1 MQQICSLET
10 PFIVRDK
17 SFTRH
22 EGRAVTSLVAIS
34 IIGKGPG
41 GGVSPPDVVVRE
53 VSPEVVE
60 PPESSAR
67 LPRSRPSTVL
77 NAVKAD
83 DVSAPVV
90 AESHLILI
98 AEDDAVSRRLL
109 EQAVQSWGYSTVSV
123 TDGASALGKLSAV
136 NGPRMAILDWEMPG
150 LSGPQVCRILRAR
163 TAAPYVYLLLLTAK
177 TARENLVTGLASG
190 ADDYVLKPF
199 DPIELQLR
207 VRTGQRIVELQHELL
222 AARQELERRA
232 NHDALTG
239 AANRGAVLSKVEA
252 EASRSARQQSF
263 YCLIL
268 FDLDFFKR
276 INDSHGHRAG
286 DIVLKEAVRRAQIE
300 LRPYD
305 VLGRYGGE
313 EFMVLLPGCE
323 LRAGAVVAERLRRCL
338 ADAPFAVDSHKLD
351 VTASFGIVC
360 SSRPHSSLEMLVDAA
375 DSALY
380 QAKANGRNRV
390 EIASATSSP
399 PASQRSSLRPL
410 SQPGASARL
419 SFSVSDAAQSASVAP
434 GGPASVPTMNP
445 IFDRSVL
452 AQVQNLLEDGAEFL
466 EDLFNKYLTNAGAAL
481 EQISGD
487 VSAEQKRSVA
497 NTLRGASMS
506 IGASGVA
513 DACRRI
519 ERGLTANR
527 DADITEWVELLA
539 SQIDRVRE
547 RYPLEIA
554 RMSTRSPKPGAPP

>member
-1 MQQICSLET
+1 MLAAIKAEDEAEA
-10 PFIVRDK
+10 PKAPDG
-17 SFTRH
+17 H
-22 EGRAVTSLVAIS
+22 LV
-34 IIGKGPG
+34 
-41 GGVSPPDVVVRE
+41 
-53 VSPEVVE
+53 
-60 PPESSAR
+60 
-67 LPRSRPSTVL
+67 
-77 NAVKAD
+77 
-83 DVSAPVV
+83 
-90 AESHLILI
+90 LI

-109 EQAVQSWGYSTVSV
+109 EQAVHSWGYASV
-123 TDGASALGKLSAV
+123 CVNDGASALAKLSAP

-163 TAAPYVYLLLLTAK
+163 TSSPYVFLILLTAR
-177 TARENLVTGLASG
+177 TAREHLVTGLASG

-252 EASRSARQQSF
+252 EAARSARQGTH

-323 LRAGAVVAERLRRCL
+323 LRAGAAVAERLRTSL
-338 ADAPFAVDSHKLD
+338 AEKPFAVDNLELD
-351 VTASFGIVC
+351 VTASFGVVC
-360 SSRPHSSLEMLVDAA
+360 SAQPHSSLEMLVDAA

-380 QAKANGRNRV
+380 RAKANGRNRV
-390 EIASATSSP
+390 ELAKPASSRP
-399 PASQRSSLRPL
+399 PASQRL
-410 SQPGASARL
+410 SMRAMSQRGGAPRL
-419 SFSVSDAAQSASVAP
+419 SFAVPQTPGAAEPEVPGSAQ
-434 GGPASVPTMNP
+434 PTLNP
-445 IFDRSVL
+445 VFDRTVL
-452 AQVQNLLEDGAEFL
+452 SQVQELIDDGSDFL
-466 EDLFNKYLTNAGAAL
+466 EDLFAKYLGNAAEAL
-481 EQISGD
+481 GQLK
-487 VSAEQKRSVA
+487 APATPEQKRRIA
-497 NTLRGASMS
+497 NTLRGASLS
-506 IGASGVA
+506 IGAAGVA

-519 ERGLTANR
+519 ERAVR
-527 DADITEWVELLA
+527 AAPDVDITEMVDLLEV
-539 SQIDRVRE
+539 QIERVRE
-547 RYPLEIA
+547 RYPLEIV
-554 RMSTRSPKPGAPP
+554 RMTTRTSQPA

>member
-1 MQQICSLET
+1 MLS
-10 PFIVRDK
+10 
-17 SFTRH
+17 
-22 EGRAVTSLVAIS
+22 
-34 IIGKGPG
+34 
-41 GGVSPPDVVVRE
+41 
-53 VSPEVVE
+53 
-60 PPESSAR
+60 
-67 LPRSRPSTVL
+67 
-77 NAVKAD
+77 AVKAED
-83 DVSAPVV
+83 EPAPP
-90 AESHLILI
+90 AAPDGHLVLI

-109 EQAVQSWGYSTVSV
+109 EQAVHGWGYSTVCV
-123 TDGASALGKLSAV
+123 TDGASALAKLSAP
-136 NGPRMAILDWEMPG
+136 NGPRLAILDWEMPG

-163 TAAPYVYLLLLTAK
+163 TASPYVYLVLLTAR
-177 TARENLVTGLASG
+177 TAREHLVTGLASG

-239 AANRGAVLSKVEA
+239 AANRGAVLSKVES
-252 EASRSARQQSF
+252 EAARSARQGTH

-323 LRAGAVVAERLRRCL
+323 LRAGAVVAERLRKSFS
-338 ADAPFAVDSHKLD
+338 DAPFQVDKLAID

-360 SSRPHSSLEMLVDAA
+360 SSQPHSSLEMLVDAA

-380 QAKANGRNRV
+380 RAKANGRNRI
-390 EIASATSSP
+390 ELAKPSSSRP
-399 PASQRSSLRPL
+399 PGSTRMSLRAV
-410 SQPGASARL
+410 SQQGAGSRL
-419 SFSVSDAAQSASVAP
+419 SFSVPDVAP
-434 GGPASVPTMNP
+434 PVPEEQVPNGPPSVPVPTLNP

-452 AQVQNLLEDGAEFL
+452 SRVQDLVDDGSTFL
-466 EDLFNKYLTNAGAAL
+466 EDLFAKYLSNASEAL
-481 EQISGD
+481 QQLDSGMD
-487 VSAEQKRSVA
+487 PDSKKRVA
-497 NTLRGASMS
+497 NVLRGASLS

-519 ERGLTANR
+519 ERGIQQTP
-527 DADITEWVELLA
+527 DVDIGGWVELLRV
-539 SQIDRVRE
+539 QVERVRE
-547 RYPLEIA
+547 RYPLEIQ
-554 RMSTRSPKPGAPP
+554 RMTTRASQRVLG

>member
-1 MQQICSLET
+1 
-10 PFIVRDK
+10 
-17 SFTRH
+17 
-22 EGRAVTSLVAIS
+22 
-34 IIGKGPG
+34 
-41 GGVSPPDVVVRE
+41 
-53 VSPEVVE
+53 
-60 PPESSAR
+60 
-67 LPRSRPSTVL
+67 VL
-77 NAVKAD
+77 SAVKAEEETP
-83 DVSAPVV
+83 AP
-90 AESHLILI
+90 APDGHLILI

-109 EQAVQSWGYSTVSV
+109 EQAVHSWGYATICV
-123 TDGASALGKLSAV
+123 TDGASALAKLSSP
-136 NGPRMAILDWEMPG
+136 NGPRLAILDWEMPG

-163 TAAPYVYLLLLTAK
+163 TSSPYVYLVLLTAR
-177 TARENLVTGLASG
+177 TAREHLVTGLASG

-239 AANRGAVLSKVEA
+239 AANRGAVLSKVES
-252 EASRSARQQSF
+252 EAARSARQGNT

-286 DIVLKEAVRRAQIE
+286 DIVLKEAVRRAQLE

-323 LRAGAVVAERLRRCL
+323 LRAGAVVAERLRKCF
-338 ADAPFAVDSHKLD
+338 ADAPFQVDKIKID

-360 SSRPHSSLEMLVDAA
+360 SSQPHSSLEMLVDAA

-380 QAKANGRNRV
+380 RAKANGRNRI
-390 EIASATSSP
+390 ELAK
-399 PASQRSSLRPL
+399 PASSRPPSTRHSLRSV
-410 SQPGASARL
+410 SQQGSTRL
-419 SFSVSDAAQSASVAP
+419 SFAVAEGAQPAADDAPPSVA
-434 GGPASVPTMNP
+434 VPTMNP

-452 AQVQNLLEDGAEFL
+452 SRVQDLVDDGSTFL
-466 EDLFNKYLTNAGAAL
+466 EDLFAKYLSNAEEAL
-481 EQISGD
+481 QQLDSTSVPPD
-487 VSAEQKRSVA
+487 QKRRVA
-497 NTLRGASMS
+497 NTLRGASLS

-519 ERGLTANR
+519 ERGINAQP
-527 DADITEWVELLA
+527 DVDIAGWVELLKV
-539 SQIDRVRE
+539 QVERVRE
-547 RYPLEIA
+547 RYPLEIQ
-554 RMSTRSPKPGAPP
+554 RMTTRASQRAHS

>member
-1 MQQICSLET
+1 MLS
-10 PFIVRDK
+10 
-17 SFTRH
+17 
-22 EGRAVTSLVAIS
+22 
-34 IIGKGPG
+34 
-41 GGVSPPDVVVRE
+41 
-53 VSPEVVE
+53 
-60 PPESSAR
+60 
-67 LPRSRPSTVL
+67 
-77 NAVKAD
+77 AVKAED
-83 DVSAPVV
+83 EAATQAAPDG
-90 AESHLILI
+90 HLILI

-109 EQAVQSWGYSTVSV
+109 EQAVHSWGYSTICV
-123 TDGASALGKLSAV
+123 TDGASALAKLSSP
-136 NGPRMAILDWEMPG
+136 NGPRLAILDWEMPG

-163 TAAPYVYLLLLTAK
+163 TASPYVYLILLTAR
-177 TARENLVTGLASG
+177 TAREHLVTGLASG

-239 AANRGAVLSKVEA
+239 AANRGAVLSKVES
-252 EASRSARQQSF
+252 EAARSARQGTH

-323 LRAGAVVAERLRRCL
+323 LRAGAVVAERLRKCFADSPFQVDKL
-338 ADAPFAVDSHKLD
+338 AIE

-360 SSRPHSSLEMLVDAA
+360 SSQPHGSLEMLVDAA

-380 QAKANGRNRV
+380 RAKANGRNRI
-390 EIASATSSP
+390 ELAKPSSSRP
-399 PASQRSSLRPL
+399 PGSTRMSLRAI
-410 SQPGASARL
+410 SQQGASSRL
-419 SFSVSDAAQSASVAP
+419 SFAMPETTHAPPEGRSPPSVAL
-434 GGPASVPTMNP
+434 PTLNP

-452 AQVQNLLEDGAEFL
+452 ARVQDLVDDGSTFL
-466 EDLFNKYLTNAGAAL
+466 EDLFTKYLSNANEAL
-481 EQISGD
+481 AQLASSLAPED
-487 VSAEQKRSVA
+487 KRRVA
-497 NTLRGASMS
+497 NTLRGASLS

-519 ERGLTANR
+519 ERGIHQSP
-527 DADITEWVELLA
+527 DVDISGWVELLEL
-539 SQIDRVRE
+539 QVERVRE
-547 RYPLEIA
+547 RYPLEIQ
-554 RMSTRSPKPGAPP
+554 RMTSRSSSQRAQV

>member
-1 MQQICSLET
+1 
-10 PFIVRDK
+10 V
-17 SFTRH
+17 
-22 EGRAVTSLVAIS
+22 ATSKK
-34 IIGKGPG
+34 GKGG
-41 GGVSPPDVVVRE
+41 ASVSPPLEAAPRDHG
-53 VSPEVVE
+53 SGPK
-60 PPESSAR
+60 PDGTDAAR
-67 LPRSRPSTVL
+67 QPRSRQSAVL
-77 NAVKAD
+77 SAVKAED
-83 DVSAPVV
+83 EPV
-90 AESHLILI
+90 AATPDGHLVLI

-109 EQAVQSWGYSTVSV
+109 EQAVQSWGYATICV
-123 TDGASALGKLSAV
+123 TDGASALAKLSSP
-136 NGPRMAILDWEMPG
+136 NGPRLAILDWEMPG

-163 TAAPYVYLLLLTAK
+163 SASPYVYLVLLTAR
-177 TARENLVTGLASG
+177 TAREHLVTGLASG

-239 AANRGAVLSKVEA
+239 AANRGAILSKVES
-252 EASRSARQQSF
+252 EAARSARQGAH

-323 LRAGAVVAERLRRCL
+323 LRAGAVVAERLRKCF
-338 ADAPFAVDSHKLD
+338 ADAPFRIDKLAID

-360 SSRPHSSLEMLVDAA
+360 SSQPHNSLEMLVDAA

-380 QAKANGRNRV
+380 RAKANGRNRI
-390 EIASATSSP
+390 ELAKPSSSRP
-399 PASQRSSLRPL
+399 PGSTRLSIRAVSQQAAGS
-410 SQPGASARL
+410 RL
-419 SFSVSDAAQSASVAP
+419 SFAMTEGAEPVAEEVNGPPSVA
-434 GGPASVPTMNP
+434 VPTLNP

-452 AQVQNLLEDGAEFL
+452 ARVQDLVDDGSTFL
-466 EDLFNKYLTNAGAAL
+466 EDLFAKYLSNASETLAQL
-481 EQISGD
+481 ESNM
-487 VSAEQKRSVA
+487 APNEKKRCA
-497 NTLRGASMS
+497 NVLRGASLS

-519 ERGLTANR
+519 ERGIQQNP
-527 DADITEWVELLA
+527 DVDIGGSVELLRV
-539 SQIDRVRE
+539 QVERVRD
-547 RYPLEIA
+547 RYPLEMQ
-554 RMSTRSPKPGAPP
+554 RMSTRTSQRVKG

>member
-1 MQQICSLET
+1 MEAPRQ
-10 PFIVRDK
+10 
-17 SFTRH
+17 
-22 EGRAVTSLVAIS
+22 
-34 IIGKGPG
+34 
-41 GGVSPPDVVVRE
+41 
-53 VSPEVVE
+53 
-60 PPESSAR
+60 
-67 LPRSRPSTVL
+67 PRSRQSAVL
-77 NAVKAD
+77 SAVKAEEEPE
-83 DVSAPVV
+83 AP
-90 AESHLILI
+90 AAPDGHLILI

-109 EQAVQSWGYSTVSV
+109 EQAVHSWGYSTVCV
-123 TDGASALGKLSAV
+123 TDGASALAKLSAP
-136 NGPRMAILDWEMPG
+136 NGPRLAILDWEMPG

-163 TAAPYVYLLLLTAK
+163 TASPYVYLVLLTAR
-177 TARENLVTGLASG
+177 TAREHLVTGLASG

-239 AANRGAVLSKVEA
+239 AANRGAVLSKVES
-252 EASRSARQQSF
+252 EASRSARQGTH

-323 LRAGAVVAERLRRCL
+323 LRAGAVVAERLRKCF
-338 ADAPFAVDSHKLD
+338 AESPFQVDKVAIE
-351 VTASFGIVC
+351 VTASFGVVC
-360 SSRPHSSLEMLVDAA
+360 SSQPHSSLEMLVDAA

-380 QAKANGRNRV
+380 RAKANGRNRI
-390 EIASATSSP
+390 ELAKPSSSRP
-399 PASQRSSLRPL
+399 PGSTRVSLRAM
-410 SQPGASARL
+410 SQQGGSSRL
-419 SFSVSDAAQSASVAP
+419 SFAMAEAAESKGGDEHGPPSVA
-434 GGPASVPTMNP
+434 VPTLNP

-452 AQVQNLLEDGAEFL
+452 SRVQELVDDGSTFL
-466 EDLFNKYLTNAGAAL
+466 EDLFTKYLSNADEAL
-481 EQISGD
+481 AQLEATVAPED
-487 VSAEQKRSVA
+487 KRRVA
-497 NTLRGASMS
+497 NTLRGASLS

-519 ERGLTANR
+519 ERGIHHNPE
-527 DADITEWVELLA
+527 ADISGWVELLKL
-539 SQIDRVRE
+539 QVERVRE
-547 RYPLEIA
+547 RYPLEIQ
-554 RMSTRSPKPGAPP
+554 RMTTRASQRAHSSHSSHS

>member
-1 MQQICSLET
+1 VATS
-10 PFIVRDK
+10 
-17 SFTRH
+17 
-22 EGRAVTSLVAIS
+22 VT
-34 IIGKGPG
+34 GNG
-41 GGVSPPDVVVRE
+41 GAGAPQAPDV
-53 VSPEVVE
+53 
-60 PPESSAR
+60 PPRDPGSGPKPDSLDAPR
-67 LPRSRPSTVL
+67 TPRSRQSAVL
-77 NAVKAD
+77 SAVKAED
-83 DVSAPVV
+83 EAP
-90 AESHLILI
+90 APAPDGHLVLI

-109 EQAVQSWGYSTVSV
+109 EQAVHSWGYATVCV
-123 TDGASALGKLSAV
+123 TDGASALAKLSSP
-136 NGPRMAILDWEMPG
+136 NGPRLAILDWEMPG

-163 TAAPYVYLLLLTAK
+163 TASPYVYLVLLTAR
-177 TARENLVTGLASG
+177 TAREHLVTGLASG

-239 AANRGAVLSKVEA
+239 AANRGAVLSKVEG
-252 EASRSARQQSF
+252 EAARSARQGTH

-286 DIVLKEAVRRAQIE
+286 DIVLIEAVRRAQIE

-323 LRAGAVVAERLRRCL
+323 LRAGAVVAERLRKCF
-338 ADAPFAVDSHKLD
+338 ADTPFQVDKHTID

-360 SSRPHSSLEMLVDAA
+360 SSQPHNSLEMLVDAA

-380 QAKANGRNRV
+380 RAKANGRNRI
-390 EIASATSSP
+390 ELAKPSSSRPPGSTRMSLRAMSQQGTSS
-399 PASQRSSLRPL
+399 
-410 SQPGASARL
+410 RL
-419 SFSVSDAAQSASVAP
+419 SFSVPEAVPIPEELNGPPSVA
-434 GGPASVPTMNP
+434 VPTLNP

-452 AQVQNLLEDGAEFL
+452 SRVQDLVDDGSTFL
-466 EDLFNKYLTNAGAAL
+466 DDLFAKYLSNANEAL
-481 EQISGD
+481 EQLESD
-487 VSAEQKRSVA
+487 MAADEKKRVA
-497 NTLRGASMS
+497 NVLRGASLS

-519 ERGLTANR
+519 ERGLQQNP
-527 DADITEWVELLA
+527 DVDIGGWVELLRV
-539 SQIDRVRE
+539 QVERVRD
-547 RYPLEIA
+547 RYPLEIQ
-554 RMSTRSPKPGAPP
+554 RMTSRTSQRVKG

>member
-1 MQQICSLET
+1 V
-10 PFIVRDK
+10 PDG
-17 SFTRH
+17 H
-22 EGRAVTSLVAIS
+22 LV
-34 IIGKGPG
+34 
-41 GGVSPPDVVVRE
+41 
-53 VSPEVVE
+53 
-60 PPESSAR
+60 
-67 LPRSRPSTVL
+67 
-77 NAVKAD
+77 
-83 DVSAPVV
+83 
-90 AESHLILI
+90 LI

-109 EQAVQSWGYSTVSV
+109 EQAVQSWGYATVCV
-123 TDGASALGKLSAV
+123 TDGASALAKLSAV

-163 TAAPYVYLLLLTAK
+163 TASPYVYLVLLTAR
-177 TARENLVTGLASG
+177 TAREHLVTGLASG

-239 AANRGAVLSKVEA
+239 AANRGAVLSKVEG
-252 EASRSARQQSF
+252 EASRSARQGSF

-323 LRAGAVVAERLRRCL
+323 LRAGAVVAERLRRCF
-338 ADAPFAVDSHKLD
+338 ADAPFEVDRHQLE

-360 SSRPHSSLEMLVDAA
+360 SSQPHSSLEMLVDAA

-380 QAKANGRNRV
+380 RAKANGRNRI
-390 EIASATSSP
+390 ELAKPDSSRP
-399 PASQRSSLRPL
+399 PGSQRHSLRAAL
-410 SQPGASARL
+410 SQRGNAMRL
-419 SFSVSDAAQSASVAP
+419 SFAVPELTEQPEIEEVSGP
-434 GGPASVPTMNP
+434 GSIPTPTMNP
-445 IFDRSVL
+445 IFDRNVL
-452 AQVQNLLEDGAEFL
+452 AQVQDLADDGSEFL
-466 EDLFNKYLTNAGAAL
+466 EDMFSNYLSNAAEAL
-481 EQISGD
+481 RTLASD
-487 VSAEQKRSVA
+487 APSDQKRRVA
-497 NTLRGASMS
+497 NTLRTASLH
-506 IGASGVA
+506 IGASSVV

-519 ERGLTANR
+519 ERGLRATP
-527 DADITEWVELLA
+527 DMDIGVWLELLEV
-539 SQIDRVRE
+539 QVERVRE
-547 RYPLEIA
+547 RYPLEIV
-554 RMSTRSPKPGAPP
+554 RMTTRSSQGL